1 MTDEIR
7 VLLNELGQVA
17 PADKGAFVTVLVVR
31 IIRDIAYYVLVAI
44 VAFTLGRRLIHA
56 LLQAYRE
63 SNRA

>member
-7 VLLNELGQVA
+7 TLLNDLSQVA
-17 PADKGAFVTVLVVR
+17 PADKSAFVSVLVVR
-31 IIRDIAYYVLVAI
+31 IIRDIAYYALIAVVS
-44 VAFTLGRRLIHA
+44 FTLGRRLIYA